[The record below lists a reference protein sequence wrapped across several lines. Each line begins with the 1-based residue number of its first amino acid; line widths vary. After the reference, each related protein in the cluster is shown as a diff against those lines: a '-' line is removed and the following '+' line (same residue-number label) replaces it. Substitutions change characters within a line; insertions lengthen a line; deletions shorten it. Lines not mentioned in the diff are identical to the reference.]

1 MWCSLRGV
9 GCSIKQRVRGARGP
23 RSPKKSSSKGKGKG
37 KEKESEVSGGEGS
50 DEMMVEDAIEVNT
63 GLSPKVRSG

>member
-23 RSPKKSSSKGKGKG
+23 RSPKKSSGKGKN
-37 KEKESEVSGGEGS
+37 KESEGSGGEGS
-50 DEMMVEDAIEVNT
+50 VEMMVEDAIEVNT
-63 GLSPKVRSG
+63 GLSPEARFG